1 VSIVFALLS
10 AAAYGTSDFCA
21 GLASRRVSSELVT
34 FAAQALGVLTA
45 AVAILLF
52 PGNGPAGSALA
63 WGAVSGIGSALG
75 VLSLYHGLAVARM
88 TVVVTL
94 CAVLTTV
101 IPVIVGVALG
111 NQLGIVA
118 IIGIV
123 IAVPAIA
130 LVSWQPGATD
140 ARAAR
145 AGPLYGVGAR
155 RGLGRRLIAPVPTRP
170 GPLYGVLAGLGFA
183 LLFIAL
189 DQAGTHAGAWP
200 LLPGQLIS
208 LLIITPFA
216 YRALSPARRA
226 SSTTESGRPS
236 RTTMIL
242 TLAAG
247 VLSGA
252 ANLLFLAAT
261 SGGQLAVVAVL
272 TSLYPAATVV
282 LARVVLAERW
292 TRSQVV
298 GLLTALTAVILVSTG

>member
-145 AGPLYGVGAR
+145 AGPLYGV
-155 RGLGRRLIAPVPTRP
+155 
-170 GPLYGVLAGLGFA
+170 LAGLGFA

>member
-130 LVSWQPGATD
+130 LVSWQPGAT
-140 ARAAR
+140 
-145 AGPLYGVGAR
+145 
-155 RGLGRRLIAPVPTRP
+155 
-170 GPLYGVLAGLGFA
+170 LYGVLAGLGFA